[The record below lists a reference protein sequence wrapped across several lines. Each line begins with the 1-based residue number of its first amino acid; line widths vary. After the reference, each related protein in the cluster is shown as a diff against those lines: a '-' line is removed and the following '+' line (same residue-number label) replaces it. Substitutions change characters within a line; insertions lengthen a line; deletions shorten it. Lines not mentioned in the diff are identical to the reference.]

1 MPRTPHPTV
10 TTHYRNRTWEDWSD
24 SPIHDPHRE
33 AHDPKR
39 SLGTLPLANCVAA
52 LLPGLG
58 MPAIAIA
65 GSLHTRAPWPVW
77 KDSTTKKVKFAPLA
91 KREAVRLYHK
101 ARQFERQTRQPGKQ
115 DGALGRNGLAVLHA
129 MLFDFLNYVSGR
141 LDPAIASIA
150 RKACIS
156 ARSVKRGL
164 ANLKLSGVLN
174 WLRRA
179 GETRDEKG
187 RFCLKQDT
195 NAYAVLPPSQ
205 WLGFLEDE
213 APPPHPSTWG
223 ATPPLPSVIEQATTE
238 RQDGASFTATLKRLE
253 DDPGDALAAA
263 LAAWGRLIEAR
274 EPR

>member
-1 MPRTPHPTV
+1 MQSSSGNPVSANGLICAGFPAPSAGSSQPEGSPLCRVHPVRPSPPITETAHGPTGPIRPSTTRTAKPT
-10 TTHYRNRTWEDWSD
+10 TRN
-24 SPIHDPHRE
+24 
-33 AHDPKR
+33 AHSVR
-39 SLGTLPLANCVAA
+39 LPLANCVAA

-58 MPAIAIA
+58 MPAVAIA
-65 GSLHTRAPWPVW
+65 GSQHTRAPWPVW

-101 ARQFERQTRQPGKQ
+101 ARKFERQTRQPGKQ

-129 MLFDFLNYVSGR
+129 LLFDFLNYATGR

-205 WLGFLEDE
+205 WLRF
-213 APPPHPSTWG
+213 P
-223 ATPPLPSVIEQATTE
+223 
-238 RQDGASFTATLKRLE
+238 
-253 DDPGDALAAA
+253 
-263 LAAWGRLIEAR
+263 
-274 EPR
+274 

>member
-1 MPRTPHPTV
+1 MPRTPRPTV
-10 TTHYRNRTWEDWSD
+10 TTHYRNRTWADWSD

-33 AHDPKR
+33 AYDPKR
-39 SLGTLPLANCVAA
+39 SPLTLPLANCVAA

-58 MPAIAIA
+58 MPAVAIA

-91 KREAVRLYHK
+91 KREAVTALSQGPQVRAPDPPAGQ
-101 ARQFERQTRQPGKQ
+101 ARRRARPQR
-115 DGALGRNGLAVLHA
+115 ACVLHA
-129 MLFDFLNYVSGR
+129 LLFDFLNYATGR

-164 ANLKLSGVLN
+164 ANLKLAGVLN

-205 WLGFLEDE
+205 WLR
-213 APPPHPSTWG
+213 
-223 ATPPLPSVIEQATTE
+223 LP
-238 RQDGASFTATLKRLE
+238 
-253 DDPGDALAAA
+253 
-263 LAAWGRLIEAR
+263 
-274 EPR
+274 